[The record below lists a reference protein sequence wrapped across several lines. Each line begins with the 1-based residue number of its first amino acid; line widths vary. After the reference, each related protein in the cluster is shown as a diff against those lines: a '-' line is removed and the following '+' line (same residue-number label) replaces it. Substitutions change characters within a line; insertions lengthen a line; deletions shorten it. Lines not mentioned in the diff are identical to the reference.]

1 MNIYQQKDEMKRE
14 SSSLLKN
21 SNNGI
26 PKGMMKSEKSLLDN
40 YHSSNGP
47 RWNYQ
52 EILKTGR

>member
-1 MNIYQQKDEMKRE
+1 MNIYPQKDEMKRE
-14 SSSLLKN
+14 SSSLLKS

-26 PKGMMKSEKSLLDN
+26 PKGMMKSEKSPFDN